1 MKAAETKKSVHA
13 ELITALYT
21 RLSADD
27 ELKGESNSITH
38 QKAILSDF
46 ASNHGFTNCRYYVDD
61 GISGTTFDRPDF
73 IRMIA
78 DIENGLVGTVIVKDL
93 SRLGRDYLCVGQYT
107 EMVFPDNDVRFI
119 SISDNI
125 DSSEGLS
132 DFMPFHNLI
141 NEWYARDISRKQRAV
156 IQNKG
161 HAGQR
166 LTTRAIYG
174 YKKDEQD
181 KKLWVIDEEAAAIVR
196 RIFEL
201 FLCGKSQ
208 QLIANILFAEKVLCP
223 SAYLGRIRKGGYA
236 EQNPF
241 IWSSVT
247 ISAILSKQEYCGDTV
262 NFRTE
267 RKSYKSKKLIY
278 HSKEEQ
284 CVFKDTH
291 PAIIDR
297 DSFERAAELLSHKR
311 RFRPFDE
318 MPLFHDKV
326 RCADCGSRMHLL
338 RTNDYDRIRPNAYV
352 CAGYRKKIKTCTSHY
367 IREEVLKAEVLKEI
381 RAVLQEAKTDRSGF
395 KEKVQHIL
403 NEQNT
408 YNQQQVKK
416 MLAEAQARIAEVDSF
431 IQSAFEEKVRGN
443 ITQDVF
449 ASLTKKYSDEKAAL
463 STTIANLLKAESEQK
478 QTAKLIARFYTVI
491 DKYETIEQ
499 LTPEILMD
507 FVDRVEV
514 SEGTKITGVRQKQPN
529 IAVFFIGV
537 GCLKNNGRSLP

>member
-1 MKAAETKKSVHA
+1 MKAAEAKKSANA

-73 IRMIA
+73 LRMIA

-93 SRLGRDYLCVGQYT
+93 SRLGRDYLRVGQYT
-107 EMVFPDNDVRFI
+107 EMVFPDNNVRFI

-125 DSSEGLS
+125 DSVEGMS

-166 LTTRAIYG
+166 LTTRAIFG

-196 RIFEL
+196 RIFAL
-201 FLCGKSQ
+201 FISGKSQ
-208 QLIANILFAEKVLCP
+208 QQIANIFFAEKVLCP
-223 SAYLGRIRKGGYA
+223 SVYLGCIRKGSYA

-241 IWSSVT
+241 IWSNAT
-247 ISAILSKQEYCGDTV
+247 ITAILSKQEYCGDTV

-267 RKSYKSKKLIY
+267 RKSYKSKKLIR

-297 DSFERAAELLSHKR
+297 DTFERAAELLSHKR
-311 RFRPFDE
+311 RIRPFDD

-326 RCADCGSRMHLL
+326 FCADCGSRMHLM
-338 RTNDYDRIRPNAYV
+338 RTNDYKDTRPDCYL

-367 IREEVLKAEVLKEI
+367 IRAETLEAEVLKEI
-381 RAVLQEAKTDRSGF
+381 QAVLKEAKTDRSGF
-395 KEKVQHIL
+395 KAKVQQIL
-403 NEQNT
+403 NQRNT
-408 YNQQQVKK
+408 YNQQQVKR
-416 MLAEAQARIAEVDSF
+416 MLAEAQARVAEVDSF

-449 ASLTKKYSDEKAAL
+449 ASLTKKYSDEKATL
-463 STTIANLLKAESEQK
+463 SATIANLLKAESEQK
-478 QTAKLIARFYTVI
+478 QTEKSIARFYTVI

-514 SEGTKITGVRQKQPN
+514 SEGIKVTGERQKQPN

-537 GCLKNNGRSLP
+537 GCLKVNESSLP

>member
-1 MKAAETKKSVHA
+1 MKAAETKKSANA

-27 ELKGESNSITH
+27 ELNGESNSITH

-73 IRMIA
+73 IRMIS

-93 SRLGRDYLCVGQYT
+93 SRLGRDYLRVGQYT
-107 EMVFPDNDVRFI
+107 EMVFPDNNVRFI

-125 DSSEGLS
+125 DSLEGMS

-196 RIFEL
+196 RIFAL
-201 FLCGKSQ
+201 FISGKSQ
-208 QLIANILFAEKVLCP
+208 QQIANIFFAEKVICP
-223 SAYLGRIRKGGYA
+223 SAYLGHIRKGSCA

-241 IWSSVT
+241 IWSAATVSV
-247 ISAILSKQEYCGDTV
+247 ILSKQEYCGDTV

-267 RKSYKSKKLIY
+267 RKSYKSKKLIR
-278 HSKEEQ
+278 HTKEEQ
-284 CVFKDTH
+284 CIFKDTH

-297 DSFERAAELLSHKR
+297 DTFERAAELLSHKR
-311 RFRPFDE
+311 RIHPIEE

-326 RCADCGSRMHLL
+326 FCADCGSRMHIL
-338 RTNDYDRIRPNAYV
+338 RSNDRNDKHPDCYI
-352 CAGYRKKIKTCTSHY
+352 CSGYRKKIKVCTSHY
-367 IREEVLKAEVLKEI
+367 IREKVLESE
-381 RAVLQEAKTDRSGF
+381 VLQEICSVLHEAKSDRSGF
-395 KEKVQHIL
+395 KVKVQQIL
-403 NEQNT
+403 NQRNI
-408 YNQQQVKK
+408 YSQQECKK
-416 MLAEAQARIAEVDSF
+416 MLAEAQARVAEVDSF

-443 ITQDVF
+443 ITQEVF
-449 ASLTKKYSDEKAAL
+449 ASLTKKYSDEKATL
-463 STTIANLLKAESEQK
+463 SATITNLLKAESEQK
-478 QTAKLIARFYTVI
+478 QTEKSIARFYTVI

-507 FVDRVEV
+507 FIDRVEV
-514 SEGTKITGVRQKQPN
+514 YEGTKITGVRQKQPN

-537 GCLKNNGRSLP
+537 GCLNNNGISLP